1 METRSQLPNSLPP
14 LTAASYSAFTMNSE
28 NSFVLTSNDLE
39 PTKYGVKTGYHTSN
53 GHISQIPGLSP
64 TTNTLPE
71 ERIRGRRV
79 GVLES
84 DSDYV
89 KLAKQGGHKGLLCHE
104 ESVISKPSSY
114 KPPHWF
120 GFESGDLSEPSEEKK
135 IPGAFEPQEP
145 PFGSDNMSAWE
156 RDNSSNNEKEEDNI
170 SVHQSETEKLQTS
183 SQYHE
188 ASKFRRIVID
198 KKPAPVDMSKLLSFG
213 YAEDSKP
220 V

>member
-1 METRSQLPNSLPP
+1 MNIYIFFVCLYTK
-14 LTAASYSAFTMNSE
+14 TA
-28 NSFVLTSNDLE
+28 
-39 PTKYGVKTGYHTSN
+39 GVKTGYHTSN

-64 TTNTLPE
+64 TTNTLPK

-79 GVLES
+79 GVLQS

-89 KLAKQGGHKGLLCHE
+89 KLAKQGGHKGLLWHE
-104 ESVISKPSSY
+104 ESIISKPSSY

-120 GFESGDLSEPSEEKK
+120 GFESGDLSDPSEEKK

-156 RDNSSNNEKEEDNI
+156 RDNSSNNEKEEVQSNFHI
-170 SVHQSETEKLQTS
+170 S
-183 SQYHE
+183 
-188 ASKFRRIVID
+188 
-198 KKPAPVDMSKLLSFG
+198 KPAPVDMSKLLSFG

>member
-1 METRSQLPNSLPP
+1 
-14 LTAASYSAFTMNSE
+14 MNIYTY
-28 NSFVLTSNDLE
+28 VCLY
-39 PTKYGVKTGYHTSN
+39 TKTTGVKTGYHTSN

-89 KLAKQGGHKGLLCHE
+89 KLAKQGGHKGKAVLFPYISKFSSCRMITATNISFFPRVFFSYPCSTGLLCHE

-120 GFESGDLSEPSEEKK
+120 GFESGDLSEPRFQ
-135 IPGAFEPQEP
+135 IC
-145 PFGSDNMSAWE
+145 
-156 RDNSSNNEKEEDNI
+156 
-170 SVHQSETEKLQTS
+170 V
-183 SQYHE
+183 
-188 ASKFRRIVID
+188 IVFTTY
-198 KKPAPVDMSKLLSFG
+198 S
-213 YAEDSKP
+213 
-220 V
+220 

>member
-1 METRSQLPNSLPP
+1 METPSQLPNSLPP

-89 KLAKQGGHKGLLCHE
+89 KLAKQGGHKVKRRKSPELLNHKNLLLGATTCQPGKETTAATMRKRRTTFLSTKVRQRSCRHP
-104 ESVISKPSSY
+104 VNIMRPAN
-114 KPPHWF
+114 
-120 GFESGDLSEPSEEKK
+120 SGGCK
-135 IPGAFEPQEP
+135 
-145 PFGSDNMSAWE
+145 
-156 RDNSSNNEKEEDNI
+156 
-170 SVHQSETEKLQTS
+170 
-183 SQYHE
+183 
-188 ASKFRRIVID
+188 VID